1 MQLVLPFPEALELA
15 TAEKPL
21 PAAVQEVFCRSDTV
35 FVTLNPETILPKA
48 LRAVAPR
55 VRLEL
60 RFLTFQAGIATFEL
74 LTNVLSLPIHRLLNL
89 ITKALPLPEGVRL
102 EQGERAPQVVIDVQ
116 KFINQQVS
124 GLTLNEFYLHNGDL
138 IAVATLHNFRTH
150 STRSHPHA

>member
-21 PAAVQEVFCRSDTV
+21 PSAVQEVYCRGDTV
-35 FVTLNPETILPKA
+35 FVTLNPETVLPKA

-60 RFLTFQAGIATFEL
+60 RFLTFQTGVATFEL
-74 LTNVLSLPIHRLLNL
+74 LTNVLSLPVHRLLNL

-116 KFINQQVS
+116 RFINQQVS

-138 IAVATLHNFRTH
+138 IAVATLRNFRTH
-150 STRSHPHA
+150 PTPA

>member
-21 PAAVQEVFCRSDTV
+21 PAAVQEIYCRGDTV
-35 FVTLNPETILPKA
+35 FVTLSPETVLPKA

-60 RFLTFQAGIATFEL
+60 RFLHFQSGTVTFEL
-74 LTNVLSLPIHRLLNL
+74 VTNVLSLPVHRLLNF

-102 EQGERAPQVVIDVQ
+102 EQGERAPQVVVDVQ
-116 KFINQQVS
+116 RLISQQVG

-138 IAVATLHNFRTH
+138 IAVATLHNFRTY
-150 STRSHPHA
+150 STSA